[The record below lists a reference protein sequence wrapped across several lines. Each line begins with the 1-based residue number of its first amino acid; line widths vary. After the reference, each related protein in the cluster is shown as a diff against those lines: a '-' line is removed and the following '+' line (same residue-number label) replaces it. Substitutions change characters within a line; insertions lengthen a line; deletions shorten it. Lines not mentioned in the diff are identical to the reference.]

1 MYRQSLAVAA
11 AAVILGAGT
20 GWAQNFAAPLDAHL
34 SVEWEVGPAR
44 EGRATLSGY
53 VHSSRGWH
61 AQNARLQ
68 VEALDAAGEVVGKTV
83 VYVNGQIPPFG
94 RAYFTARVLA
104 GATYRLTLLSV
115 DWRSRPSSFQLI
127 LPRMGP
133 AEGR

>member
-1 MYRQSLAVAA
+1 PLRSLFGRTSVSSCEPPNE
-11 AAVILGAGT
+11 VFPPFL
-20 GWAQNFAAPLDAHL
+20 QKEHRRREEEEELPL
-34 SVEWEVGPAR
+34 R
-44 EGRATLSGY
+44 E
-53 VHSSRGWH
+53 H
-61 AQNARLQ
+61 
-68 VEALDAAGEVVGKTV
+68 DAAGEVVGKTV